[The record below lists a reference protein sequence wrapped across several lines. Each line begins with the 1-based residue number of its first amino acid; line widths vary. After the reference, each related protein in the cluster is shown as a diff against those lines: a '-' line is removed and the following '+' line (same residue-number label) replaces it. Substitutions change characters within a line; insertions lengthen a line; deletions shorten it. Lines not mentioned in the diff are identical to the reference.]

1 MSMILLVHVALSL
14 IGIVS
19 GLVVF
24 LGLLRGHKLDGW
36 TMLFLATT
44 ILTSATGYMLPFDHV
59 LPSHIVGG
67 ISLLVLVIALAAL
80 YVFRLAGPW
89 RWIYVATAAI
99 ALYLNVF
106 VGVVQ
111 AFQKVSFL
119 NPLAPTQ
126 SEPAFF
132 VTQIVVLL
140 LFVLLGIT
148 AARRFHP
155 GLPS

>member
-1 MSMILLVHVALSL
+1 MSMILLGHVALSL
-14 IGIVS
+14 IGIIS

-24 LGLLRGHKLDGW
+24 LGLLRGQKLDGW

-44 ILTSATGYMLPFDHV
+44 ILTSATGYLLPFDHV

-67 ISLLVLVIALAAL
+67 ISLLMLVIALAAL

-89 RWIYVATAAI
+89 RWIYVATAAV

-119 NPLAPTQ
+119 KPLAPTQ

-155 GLPS
+155 SLPS